1 MPCRAC
7 IRYQFNSTCPK
18 EFGVF
23 NCGCA
28 TQVGIA
34 KKAPTPGSA
43 PLRPGAM
50 ELISRRSDG
59 FQTGTAGDHWALA
72 RAHTWHAL
80 RLQICGPTKS
90 STAVTP
96 VVKPAEMLDGS
107 KEAVE
112 PSSCVILPSYAWKES
127 WDLAILMA
135 ILYSAVTVPYRICFS
150 ATTEPGTNMYLFE
163 QTVTVLFITDVLL
176 NFNTAYMEDGV
187 WVTHRGAIA
196 RTYLSGWFWID
207 FPSSVPVELIDFV
220 AVALEGAF
228 EASGA
233 DEEEGGASHYAF
245 LRFLR
250 LFRLLRLMR
259 LLKLNEYIST
269 MGARTAV
276 ECLAAGWS
284 APPMMWLRCIAGHS
298 ASCAS
303 SPDRLSPLVPRC
315 LRSPRG
321 ANTFTF
327 TQRSD
332 STST

>member
-1 MPCRAC
+1 
-7 IRYQFNSTCPK
+7 
-18 EFGVF
+18 
-23 NCGCA
+23 
-28 TQVGIA
+28 
-34 KKAPTPGSA
+34 
-43 PLRPGAM
+43 
-50 ELISRRSDG
+50 
-59 FQTGTAGDHWALA
+59 
-72 RAHTWHAL
+72 
-80 RLQICGPTKS
+80 LQICGPTKS

-269 MGARTAV
+269 MGARAAV

-315 LRSPRG
+315 PRSPRG

-327 TQRSD
+327 IQRSD